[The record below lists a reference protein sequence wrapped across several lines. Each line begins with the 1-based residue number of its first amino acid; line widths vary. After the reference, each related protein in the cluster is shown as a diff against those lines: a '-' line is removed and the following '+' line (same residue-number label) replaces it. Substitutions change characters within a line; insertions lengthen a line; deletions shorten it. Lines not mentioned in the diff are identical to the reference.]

1 MRASCF
7 GRQLDLSSLRHLV
20 AKLGEIQR
28 SLGVFAEGPLLRSRF
43 EAKRA
48 VEKSAEESS
57 FGGRVRARGC
67 CASPARSGVLF
78 GAHICAERRA
88 IALRSE
94 ARSILLEKHSTCL
107 LEKQHPARGT
117 LA

>member
-48 VEKSAEESS
+48 VEKPAEEGS
-57 FGGRVRARGC
+57 FGGRVRLGLA
-67 CASPARSGVLF
+67 SGVQ
-78 GAHICAERRA
+78 GVCYISAA
-88 IALRSE
+88 IWE
-94 ARSILLEKHSTCL
+94 
-107 LEKQHPARGT
+107 
-117 LA
+117 